1 MRKREARKL
10 SGGSRRK
17 LSVAIALC
25 GNSRFIMLDEPTSG
39 MDIQARRALWD
50 MLKRYKDGRII
61 ILSTHYMD
69 EADKLGDRIGIMSHG
84 RLVCLGT
91 SLFLKNRYG
100 IGYTLTLEKQDKAP
114 NHTLEPFLK
123 DRLGNEVRKLSE
135 IGKEITFQI
144 PQEVSY
150 KFKEFFEEFD
160 GMKDQHKF
168 NYYSIS
174 ITTLEE
180 VFLAVG
186 DGKELKDHV
195 KKLMGPTGAQELNCF
210 RVVEA
215 WRWVE
220 ASQWV

>member
-1 MRKREARKL
+1 
-10 SGGSRRK
+10 
-17 LSVAIALC
+17 
-25 GNSRFIMLDEPTSG
+25 MLDEPTSG
-39 MDIQARRALWD
+39 MDIQARRLLWD

-84 RLVCLGT
+84 KLVCLGT

-100 IGYTLTLEKQDKAP
+100 IGYTLTLEKQDKLQ
-114 NHTLEPFLK
+114 NTTLEPFLK
-123 DRLGNEVRKLSE
+123 DRLGDEVRKLSE

-144 PQEVSY
+144 PQEVSC

-160 GMKDQHKF
+160 QKKGEHHI

-195 KKLMGPTGAQELNCF
+195 KEKSTFQRAKRKENDGEGGY
-210 RVVEA
+210 
-215 WRWVE
+215 
-220 ASQWV
+220 